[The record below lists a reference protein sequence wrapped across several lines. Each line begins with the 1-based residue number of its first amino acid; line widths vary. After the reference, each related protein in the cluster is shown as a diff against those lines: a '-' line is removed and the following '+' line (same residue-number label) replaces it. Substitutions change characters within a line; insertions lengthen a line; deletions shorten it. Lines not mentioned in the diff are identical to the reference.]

1 MPPKKRW
8 QGWRGVGE
16 QILQGQLVQ
25 SKDKKHLIFLTI
37 GSLPL
42 NNKITKKGLSVP
54 SVGA

>member
-1 MPPKKRW
+1 MPQRKGGR
-8 QGWRGVGE
+8 GGGGVGE
-16 QILQGQLVQ
+16 QVLQGRLVQ
-25 SKDKKHLIFLTI
+25 SKNKKHLIYLTI